1 MNPAPPSGKGSGGRL
16 AGSIR
21 VVDPDRLVV
30 AAQLA
35 DDAGAEL
42 VLREERSGAEL
53 RKPLSPPANAAGD
66 ERESVIELS
75 EIRPREGASARWD
88 VHVSV
93 PSSGGERRLAPP
105 AGGGQVTPLEL
116 PSDGGVYRVRAHAT
130 KHGMFAI
137 DSRLLPPFAQVEELW
152 VRGLTMELRG
162 RSPAPPG
169 RAELVARRRG
179 EGFEFRQP
187 LTIAEDRSFE
197 GSFDITPLADPG
209 GEEETWDMY
218 LDPPGE
224 GVPLRL
230 GAHLDDLPDRRRV
243 VVFPH
248 AVVKTRVT
256 EVEVEPF
263 YTYENNLS
271 VRARRRPDGH
281 PPPSAW
287 PDPPS
292 KRAELER
299 RLKLKLMELVQVPGR
314 EIVRLLGGL
323 GRSPSNAKQAG
334 GRTKVRILLLH
345 AYGVG
350 GTIRTSYNTAAH
362 LATNYDVEIVSMVRR
377 RDRPVLSFPDGVK
390 LSHIDDLR
398 PGANPSGWR
407 GALARFLHRFPSML
421 IHPEDYAYGGC
432 SLLTDVRVARWARRL
447 APGVLITTRPGFNVA
462 LPSLVPSGVTVI
474 GQEHM
479 NFLSH
484 RPGLFRRIK
493 SEYPKLDALA
503 VLSEGDQHDYGKLLE
518 GTGTK
523 VVRIPNAL
531 PPVDGATSS
540 LDSKVVVAAGR
551 LRLQKG
557 FDLLIRAFKTVAR
570 ERPDWHLKIYGA
582 GDERARLRELIIEQE
597 VYNNVVLMGQSD
609 RLHEDLAKGSI
620 FVLSS
625 RYEGFGM
632 VILEAMSAGLPVV
645 TFDCPRGPGEIVSDG
660 VDGILVDNG
669 DVEGLARAVLELI
682 DDEDKRRR
690 YGAAAPDKARQY
702 EIDNIGPQWDAL
714 LDVLA

>member
-1 MNPAPPSGKGSGGRL
+1 MNPAPPAGKGSGGKL

-21 VVDPDRLVV
+21 VLASDRLVV
-30 AAQLA
+30 AAELPGPA
-35 DDAGAEL
+35 EAEL
-42 VLREERSGAEL
+42 VLRDERSGAEL
-53 RKPLSPPANAAGD
+53 RKPLVPAGEDSA
-66 ERESVIELS
+66 SVIELS
-75 EIRPREGASARWD
+75 EIRPPEGASARWHL
-88 VHVSV
+88 HVSL
-93 PSSGGERRLAPP
+93 PSSGGERRLAPRV
-105 AGGGQVTPLEL
+105 GGGQVPPVEL
-116 PSDGGVYRVRAHAT
+116 PNDGGVYRVRAHAT

-137 DSRLLPPFAQVEELW
+137 DSRLLPPFAHVEELW

-162 RSPAPPG
+162 KSPAPPG
-169 RAELVARRRG
+169 RADLVARRRG
-179 EGFEFRQP
+179 EGFEFRSP
-187 LTIAEDRSFE
+187 LTIAADGSFE
-197 GSFDITPLADPG
+197 GSFDLTPLADPG
-209 GEEETWDMY
+209 GEDETWDMY
-218 LDPPGE
+218 LDPAGDE
-224 GVPLRL
+224 RTLRL
-230 GAHLDDLPDRRRV
+230 GAHLDELPDRRRV
-243 VVFPH
+243 AAYPRALVR
-248 AVVKTRVT
+248 TRVAD
-256 EVEVEPF
+256 VEVEPF

-271 VRARRRPDGH
+271 VRASRKADGP

-287 PDPPS
+287 RPPRGR
-292 KRAELER
+292 RAELVR
-299 RLKLKLMELVQVPGR
+299 KLKLTIMEIVQVPGR
-314 EIVRLLGGL
+314 EIVRLLAGS
-323 GRSPSNAKQAG
+323 GRSPAAALQTGA
-334 GRTKVRILLLH
+334 RTKVRILLLH

-362 LATNYDVEIVSMVRR
+362 LSQRYDVEIVSMVRR
-377 RDRPVLSFPDGVK
+377 RDTPVLPFPEGVK
-390 LSHIDDLR
+390 LSHVDDLR
-398 PGANPSGWR
+398 PGANPRGWR

-432 SLLTDVRVARWARRL
+432 SLLTDVRLTRWARRL
-447 APGVLITTRPGFNVA
+447 EPGVLITTRPGFNVA
-462 LPSLVPSGVTVI
+462 IPSLVPSDVIVI

-493 SEYPKLDALA
+493 GEYPKLDALA
-503 VLSEGDQHDYGKLLE
+503 VLSEGDQQDYGRLLA

-531 PPVDGATSS
+531 PPVDGATSA

-570 ERPDWHLKIYGA
+570 EHPDWHLKIYGA
-582 GDERARLRELIIEQE
+582 GDERDALRELILEQE
-597 VYNNVVLMGQSD
+597 LYNHVVMMGMSD
-609 RLHEDLAKGSI
+609 RLHEELAKGSI

-669 DVEGLARAVLELI
+669 DVEGLAHAVLELI

-690 YGAAAPDKARQY
+690 YGAAALDKARQY

-714 LDVLA
+714 LDDVLG